1 MSGKTFLKIK
11 KEMYILSFSRF
22 FEDFGTGMMV
32 ALIPLYIAKL
42 NSVYFQD
49 VPVVVKVG
57 IVMSIFGAVIA
68 LSQPFL
74 GVLTDYLGK
83 RKPLI
88 LFGLAGFAVISFLY
102 ARINLF
108 ESLIMLRIIEGLL
121 VGAALPSLMG
131 MLSDLSLP
139 DTKGRVIGMHST
151 IRGIAFGLGPIFGG
165 AVATYYSYTAGFYLC
180 AVFGTLSLLLVS
192 LFVKETHSRG
202 KIDTPIKTS
211 KNILIISA
219 TVFIMMLGTM
229 IVVSLLPEF
238 EGRLGA
244 SQFSLGIM
252 ISVFMLARLLFQ
264 IPIGTISDN
273 FNKTKII
280 VLGLAVSSILII
292 SLGYASSINELIFIR
307 GLQGIAAAAVNTP
320 LIALAAEIADGSNI
334 GHSMGYIMSANAGG
348 MAIGPLV
355 GGLLAGYISFVT
367 PFYLCAFLMLFSA
380 VLIWIAFNELP
391 GQHNVN
397 INNPIRG

>member
-1 MSGKTFLKIK
+1 MSGKTLLKIK

-22 FEDFGTGMMV
+22 FEDFGAGMMV
-32 ALIPLYIAKL
+32 ALIPLYIARL

-57 IVMSIFGAVIA
+57 IVMSVFGAVIA
-68 LSQPFL
+68 LSQPLL

-108 ESLIMLRIIEGLL
+108 ESLIVLRIIEGLL

-139 DTKGRVIGMHST
+139 NTKGRVIGMHST
-151 IRGIAFGLGPIFGG
+151 IRGIAFGSGPLFGG
-165 AVATYYSYTAGFYLC
+165 AVAMQYGYTAGFYLC
-180 AVFGTLSLLLVS
+180 AVLGTLSLLLVS
-192 LFVKETHSRG
+192 LFVKETHNG
-202 KIDTPIKTS
+202 CQNKTTSKLS
-211 KNILIISA
+211 KNILIISGA
-219 TVFIMMLGTM
+219 VFIMMIGTM
-229 IVVSLLPEF
+229 IAVALLPEF

-264 IPIGTISDN
+264 IPVGTISDA
-273 FNKTKII
+273 FGKRKIA
-280 VLGLAVSSILII
+280 VLGLVVSSVLII
-292 SLGYASSINELIFIR
+292 SLGYVSSINELIFIR
-307 GLQGIAAAAVNTP
+307 ILQGIAAAAVNTP
-320 LIALAAEIADGSNI
+320 LIALAAEMADASNI

-355 GGLLAGYISFVT
+355 GGLLAGYVSFVT
-367 PFYLCAFLMLFSA
+367 PFYFCAFLMLFSA

-391 GQHNVN
+391 GQHNINTN
-397 INNPIRG
+397 IPMRG